1 MMERKNHMIW
11 MPLIGF
17 DRDQPDRGVGEYL
30 ENTGF
35 IPKAMSVFIFHPDII
50 NEHENMDKEFEIIKL
65 SPRDTGLLKIVGE
78 REVVVSVK
86 VLNGSDEADNE
97 WLMENIGNLYRQY
110 YSRVKSY
117 AEKEKK

>member
-1 MMERKNHMIW
+1 
-11 MPLIGF
+11 
-17 DRDQPDRGVGEYL
+17 
-30 ENTGF
+30 
-35 IPKAMSVFIFHPDII
+35 
-50 NEHENMDKEFEIIKL
+50 MDKEFEIIKL

>member
-1 MMERKNHMIW
+1 
-11 MPLIGF
+11 
-17 DRDQPDRGVGEYL
+17 
-30 ENTGF
+30 
-35 IPKAMSVFIFHPDII
+35 
-50 NEHENMDKEFEIIKL
+50 MDKEFEIIKL

-110 YSRVKSY
+110 YNITLWKNQ
-117 AEKEKK
+117 